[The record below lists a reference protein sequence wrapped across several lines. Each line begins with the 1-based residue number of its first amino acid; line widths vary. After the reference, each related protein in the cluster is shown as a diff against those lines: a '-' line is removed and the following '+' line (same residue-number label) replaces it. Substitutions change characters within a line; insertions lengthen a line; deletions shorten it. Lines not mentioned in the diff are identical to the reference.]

1 MYKRGAKTSETEA
14 FEQACGEAHA
24 AARPRPEARSRCGA
38 AGADTATEFSF
49 LMGSNQLGRR
59 SGSKILRLRLWSS
72 WFSSGLLNDV
82 LPEFADRFQVDTCD
96 NGGLE
101 PVQ

>member
-1 MYKRGAKTSETEA
+1 MQRQGL
-14 FEQACGEAHA
+14 
-24 AARPRPEARSRCGA
+24 ARKAEARSRCGA
-38 AGADTATEFSF
+38 AGADTAAGFSF
-49 LMGSNQLGRR
+49 VMGSDQLDRR
-59 SGSKILRLRLWSS
+59 SGSSLLRLGLWSS